1 METIADANTKEL
13 YAALLRYSK
22 SLTGS
27 PWDAQDLA
35 QDAWVKATAAA
46 NGASQSHP
54 NPEAL
59 LLRIAK
65 TTWIDRCRRQQRFA
79 RLLQN
84 GAFDPAMPDAGLPW
98 TVEEMFAAVLKHL
111 TGKQRSVW
119 LLADVLDYSI
129 KEAAERLRMSE
140 GAVKSALHRARQMME
155 AVRQELSLAA
165 AGERDPQLN
174 ARLEQLSA
182 AYRSGNV
189 AALLHLLQ
197 EGALHQAAAPASLYS
212 SARTKPRLDLLPAR
226 RMGQSPSRSSM
237 RYAA

>member
-1 METIADANTKEL
+1 METNTDITAAGEL
-13 YAALLRYSK
+13 YAILLRYSR

-35 QDAWVKATAAA
+35 QDVWVKATGSAA
-46 NGASQSHP
+46 GASHP

-65 TTWIDRCRRQQRFA
+65 TTWIDHCRRKQRFTS
-79 RLLQN
+79 LLRS
-84 GAFDPAMPDAGLPW
+84 GALDPAVKEGELPW
-98 TVEEMFAAVLKHL
+98 TLEEMFAAVLKAL

-129 KEAAERLRMSE
+129 RETAELLRMSE

-155 AVRQELSLAA
+155 SVRQELTVAPPQQQ
-165 AGERDPQLN
+165 DPHTR
-174 ARLEQLSA
+174 ARLELLAA

-189 AALLHLLQ
+189 AALLQLLQ
-197 EGALHQAAAPASLYS
+197 EEAQRQTRAPASISGSTRTHLRPDRQ
-212 SARTKPRLDLLPAR
+212 SARR
-226 RMGQSPSRSSM
+226 SPFRSSI
-237 RYAA
+237 RCAA